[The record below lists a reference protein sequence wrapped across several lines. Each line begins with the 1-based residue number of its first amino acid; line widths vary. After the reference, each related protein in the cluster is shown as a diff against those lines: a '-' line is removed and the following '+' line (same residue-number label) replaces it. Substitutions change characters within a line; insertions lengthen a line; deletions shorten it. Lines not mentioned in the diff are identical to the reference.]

1 MPEPVPKNTDDIS
14 DEDDDELEVVA
25 DIEIPNV
32 KLNKNGTAR
41 KPLSADQ
48 RERNLANLAK
58 AREKARL
65 QKLALSSKSKAEQDQ
80 AKKLRADKLAASK
93 LKKAEDRA
101 SKDAEIEK
109 FKNKNVEVKDETKPK
124 EIIKE
129 EHVEE
134 VVPKPKPKAVRK
146 KQTRII
152 LEQDSSES
160 EPEEIVVRTRKTKKT
175 PPAPPPTPP
184 PAVAPK
190 IDHVSRVPAV
200 PIPPA
205 YTPEEIAKLK
215 KQKETFER
223 EQKKKLSLM
232 NAIFF

>member
-109 FKNKNVEVKDETKPK
+109 FKNKNVEEKPK

-129 EHVEE
+129 KEEKLPVEE
-134 VVPKPKPKAVRK
+134 VVPKKEPVKRVRK
-146 KQTRII
+146 KKAVVV

-160 EPEEIVVRTRKTKKT
+160 EVEEIIVRTRKTKKT
-175 PPAPPPTPP
+175 PVEPPV
-184 PAVAPK
+184 VAPK

-215 KQKETFER
+215 KQKEMFER
-223 EQKKKLSLM
+223 EHKKKLSLM
-232 NAIFF
+232 SAIFN